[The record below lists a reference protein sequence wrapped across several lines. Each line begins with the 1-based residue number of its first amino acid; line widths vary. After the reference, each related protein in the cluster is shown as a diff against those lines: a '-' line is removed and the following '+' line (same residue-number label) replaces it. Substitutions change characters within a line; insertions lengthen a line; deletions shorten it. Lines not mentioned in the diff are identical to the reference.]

1 MVETI
6 TKQLLEL
13 LENEAASSYGKGKY
27 SGTRFDASR
36 VAYGD
41 FRTFDKKNPP
51 HEQPS
56 LAIALRIDESGSMVR
71 EGRITAAQQAALA
84 VSAFAQ
90 RLDLPLMI
98 YGDTADLSV
107 REKTSLYSYKEF
119 AEPFD
124 YVPAKLMSL
133 QPRQNNRDGAV
144 LRVLAE
150 KLSQQSATTKLL
162 LTISDGQPKAMPD
175 YTGNKA
181 KADIQAVIKENERQ
195 EIIFLS
201 AAIGQDKDVIKE
213 IYGAERYIDI
223 SNLKEFPKQLLT
235 LISRYF

>member
-1 MVETI
+1 
-6 TKQLLEL
+6 
-13 LENEAASSYGKGKY
+13 
-27 SGTRFDASR
+27 
-36 VAYGD
+36 
-41 FRTFDKKNPP
+41 
-51 HEQPS
+51 
-56 LAIALRIDESGSMVR
+56 
-71 EGRITAAQQAALA
+71 
-84 VSAFAQ
+84 
-90 RLDLPLMI
+90 
-98 YGDTADLSV
+98 
-107 REKTSLYSYKEF
+107 
-119 AEPFD
+119 
-124 YVPAKLMSL
+124 MSL

-181 KADIQAVIKENERQ
+181 KADIQAVIKEYERQ